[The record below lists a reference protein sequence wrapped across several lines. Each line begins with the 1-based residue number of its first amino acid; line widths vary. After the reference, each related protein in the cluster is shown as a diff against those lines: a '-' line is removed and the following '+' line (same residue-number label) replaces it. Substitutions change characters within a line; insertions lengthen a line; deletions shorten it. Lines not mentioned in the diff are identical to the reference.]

1 MLRKVLPRSTK
12 FLNLSND
19 EQAGERM
26 TTSPSWAALVLAGLC
41 RLWAV
46 RVEERALG
54 LPRSGLGLVGLREI
68 LSFVVYVVACS
79 GRTVVWRGRR
89 FVVRSDGTLDQVEG
103 SHA

>member
-1 MLRKVLPRSTK
+1 MASVITQPVALALLAVL
-12 FLNLSND
+12 
-19 EQAGERM
+19 AGWGWA
-26 TTSPSWAALVLAGLC
+26 PSWAALVLAGLC